1 MREQAQMQTPQPLR
15 GTVRVPSDKSISH
28 RVALFSALA
37 EGTSQ
42 VSGLLD
48 SLDVRSTLGAIEA
61 LGAQHDLHVDET
73 GLSGSITG
81 WGNKGPAI
89 DATTAID
96 CGNSGTTTRLLMGV
110 LAGYPLRVL
119 LTGDNSLSARPMQRV
134 AKPLSQMGARI
145 QPSDPNSP
153 AEGKTANTLPLI
165 ITGKRSLSAIHY
177 DSPVASAQ
185 VKSAILLAGL
195 HAEGNTSVTEPHK
208 SRDHTELLL
217 PAYGVNVE
225 VAGLTVSIQGG
236 QELHAYDCAVP
247 GDPSSAAFLLAAA
260 ALIPG
265 SEITVRDVLLNPTR
279 TDFLEVMKRM
289 GADIAIDASTIKEL
303 GAEKSG
309 AITARYRPGLR
320 STTVEPHEIAS
331 LIDEVPIL
339 ALLATAAH
347 GTTIFRQVGE
357 LRVKESDRLAAIVR
371 GLKALG
377 CVASEQ
383 GDDLHV
389 SFSLP
394 QKASTPLETHGDHR
408 LAMTWAIAA
417 RAFVPELE
425 IQDSECVKVSYP
437 GFYTDLERLS

>member
-1 MREQAQMQTPQPLR
+1 MQAPQPLR

-73 GLSGSITG
+73 GLTGTITG
-81 WGNKGPAI
+81 WGEQGPAI
-89 DATTAID
+89 DESTAID
-96 CGNSGTTTRLLMGV
+96 CGNSGTTTRLLMGI
-110 LAGYPLRVL
+110 LAGYPLSVL
-119 LTGDNSLSARPMQRV
+119 LKGDDSLSVRPMQRV
-134 AKPLSQMGARI
+134 AKPLSQMGAAI
-145 QPSDPNSP
+145 SP
-153 AEGKTANTLPLI
+153 PELRCTSCGKAADTLPLI
-165 ITGKRSLSAIHY
+165 VKGRQPLVAINY

-195 HAEGNTSVTEPHK
+195 HAQGTTSVTEPHK

-217 PAYGVNVE
+217 PAYGVE
-225 VAGLTVSIQGG
+225 VDVDGLTVRIAGEQH
-236 QELHAYDCAVP
+236 LHAFNSAVP
-247 GDPSSAAFLLAAA
+247 GDPSSAAFLLVAA

-265 SEITVRDVLLNPTR
+265 SEVTVHDVLLNPTR
-279 TDFLEVMKRM
+279 TGFLEVMRRL
-289 GADIAIDASTIKEL
+289 GADIAISNSNIKEL

-309 AITARYRPGLR
+309 DITVRYRPDLR
-320 STTVEPHEIAS
+320 ATTIEPDEIAS

-339 ALLATAAH
+339 ALLATAAQ

-377 CVASEQ
+377 CEANEQ

-389 SFSLP
+389 SFGLP
-394 QKASTPLETHGDHR
+394 QKASAPLETYGDHR
-408 LAMTWAIAA
+408 LAMTWAVAA
-417 RAFVPELE
+417 RAFLPELE
-425 IQDSECVKVSYP
+425 IQDSSCVSVSYP
-437 GFYTDLERLS
+437 GFSADLERLS